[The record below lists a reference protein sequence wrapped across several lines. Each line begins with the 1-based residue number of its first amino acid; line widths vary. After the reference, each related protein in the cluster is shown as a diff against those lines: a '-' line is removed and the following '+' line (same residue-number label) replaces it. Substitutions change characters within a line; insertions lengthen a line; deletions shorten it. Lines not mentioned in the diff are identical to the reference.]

1 MLNCVSPFF
10 YTEGVSM
17 YTHTDIIFLEKG
29 QQAPQDPG
37 AVAPEKMVDYGQWF
51 CVDYQNNFCMDYF
64 NEGD

>member
-1 MLNCVSPFF
+1 
-10 YTEGVSM
+10 M
-17 YTHTDIIFLEKG
+17 YTHTDIIFLEKD
-29 QQAPQDPG
+29 QHAPQDPG